1 MASNKAKLYINL
13 QQWLDAGQG
22 TADLIVDAPY
32 QNPEYS
38 PYVVAAMLKKTPIK
52 QIPFF
57 VLEKLG
63 EELIAS
69 NEPKKAK
76 KWQFWRK

>member
-1 MASNKAKLYINL
+1 MNKAKMYINL
-13 QQWLDAGQG
+13 QNWIEVGQG

-32 QNPEYS
+32 QNPEYA

-52 QIPFF
+52 QIPFV

-63 EELIAS
+63 EELVAA
-69 NEPKKAK
+69 NEPKGAP
-76 KWQFWRK
+76 KWQFWKR